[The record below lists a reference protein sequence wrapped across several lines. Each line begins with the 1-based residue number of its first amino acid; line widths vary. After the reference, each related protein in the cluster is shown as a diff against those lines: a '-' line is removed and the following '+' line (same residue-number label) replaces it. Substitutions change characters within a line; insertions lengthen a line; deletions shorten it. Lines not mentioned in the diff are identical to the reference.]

1 MYSTPTPMG
10 RPSTFRG
17 DAGGGGKLSRPPRVS
32 MGTALTSPTLST
44 TSTRSA
50 VMGRKS
56 LSSSASASSSP
67 VGSRSTSMTTN
78 GSPETIRV
86 GDTVRAPSGEVGT
99 VKYFPHTLD
108 TELTSRFVG
117 AVKGKQG
124 SFVGIDLHPEY
135 QGKNDGS
142 VAGIRYFSTSSPS
155 SGMFLPLTKAEKII
169 VPSKP
174 SPLAVPH
181 PRARTISG
189 TTTTNGGF
197 VTPVGR
203 PRQTTAPTSNVNFRN
218 QSPVK
223 SRF

>member
-17 DAGGGGKLSRPPRVS
+17 DAGGGGSKLSRPRVS

-99 VKYFPHTLD
+99 VKYTTPFQCMANQDLWA
-108 TELTSRFVG
+108 LSRENRDRLLE
-117 AVKGKQG
+117 
-124 SFVGIDLHPEY
+124 SIYIL
-135 QGKNDGS
+135 
-142 VAGIRYFSTSSPS
+142 
-155 SGMFLPLTKAEKII
+155 
-169 VPSKP
+169 
-174 SPLAVPH
+174 
-181 PRARTISG
+181 
-189 TTTTNGGF
+189 
-197 VTPVGR
+197 
-203 PRQTTAPTSNVNFRN
+203 NFRGRMM
-218 QSPVK
+218 VV
-223 SRF
+223 